1 MNVESANGSDTESDF
16 YSAYFQMRT
25 SFIFFATY
33 SSIIAPIAIALL
45 YFIIWFELNGPDTQ
59 RTLINRLVTPIC
71 WVCIFYF
78 FVPQSIDF
86 FRYFHGPYSHNL
98 CYFNLFTKNVL
109 GVMNMFFFA
118 IITVL
123 RYISIFMVNNGF
135 IYLDDFWYRFICLWV
150 TLVSIFIQSVLD
162 YLPGKHPL
170 NYFVCTG
177 KNPTFDTNPEAY
189 IIRNYSMVAGCIMV
203 TIVYIFVYFKILL
216 FQRKEV
222 QPPTNIRG
230 PDMKPMTDYLI
241 VVSFILFSIL
251 HLLLLFK
258 IQSLDMTK
266 MDVFPNYIYLY
277 YLHLWF
283 LPNLSIMLTLLY
295 FARNRQ
301 MRETLRRELQSIIYN
316 ITSSRGTY
324 DVNV

>member
-1 MNVESANGSDTESDF
+1 L
-16 YSAYFQMRT
+16 
-25 SFIFFATY
+25 IFFVTCSA
-33 SSIIAPIAIALL
+33 IIAPIAIAFL
-45 YFIIWFELNGPDTQ
+45 YFIIWFELNGPDT
-59 RTLINRLVTPIC
+59 RRILINRLVSPIC
-71 WVCIFYF
+71 WVCILF
-78 FVPQSIDF
+78 FVIPQSIDL

-109 GVMNMFFFA
+109 GVMIMFFFA

-123 RYISIFMVNNGF
+123 RYISIFIVNNQF
-135 IYLDDFWYRFICLWV
+135 IYMDDFWSRFICLWV
-150 TLVSIFIQSVLD
+150 TLVVIFIQFVLD

-177 KNPTFDTNPEAY
+177 KNPALDTNQETK
-189 IIRNYSMVAGCIMV
+189 IMRNYSMVAGCIMV
-203 TIVYIFVYFKILL
+203 IIVSISVYIKILL

-222 QPPTNIRG
+222 QHPASIYRPE
-230 PDMKPMTDYLI
+230 MKPMTDYLI
-241 VVSFILFSIL
+241 VVTYILFCIL
-251 HLLLLFK
+251 HLILLFK

-266 MDVFPNYIYLY
+266 MDVYPNYIYLY